1 MTRTFDTYGIVATD
15 LETARARVE
24 AAVPVKFVLH
34 ESMFWGGDYYLS
46 NSDEFGELVIRRN
59 HNSYTGE
66 LNEPDHPDWTI
77 YVSANEPPDPEALR
91 ARLTAG
97 GLSLLNRAV
106 V

>member
-1 MTRTFDTYGIVATD
+1 MALTQSISRLLVRESRRQCLSSSSFTRACSG
-15 LETARARVE
+15 
-24 AAVPVKFVLH
+24 
-34 ESMFWGGDYYLS
+34 GGDYYLA

-77 YVSANEPPDPEALR
+77 YMSVNEPPDPEALCR
-91 ARLTAG
+91 RLTAG
-97 GLSLLNRAV
+97 GLRLLNRAV